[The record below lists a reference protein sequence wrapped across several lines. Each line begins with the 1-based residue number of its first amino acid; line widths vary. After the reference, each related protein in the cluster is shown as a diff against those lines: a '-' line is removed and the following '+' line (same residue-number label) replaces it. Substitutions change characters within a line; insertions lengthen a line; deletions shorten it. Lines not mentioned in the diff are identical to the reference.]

1 MANTAVSR
9 RNLDSPKNRYRGLK
23 KRGRIWWIR
32 YSDGNGRRYEESAG
46 VDANGKPI
54 TKREAL
60 RMLKRREGRLAEGK
74 VVTPEMSKLRFRD
87 AVKEVF
93 ADYKH
98 RKLKTLDDCK
108 SRVKLHLDPFF
119 GRKRMKN
126 IDMRDVRL
134 YVTQR
139 RDEGA
144 RDATINREI
153 AILKRTFSLAVDE
166 GRLAR
171 MPKITMLPEDNVREG
186 FFEADQFAALVSH
199 LPLPLRGPVTMA
211 YFCGW
216 RIHSEILT
224 LEWPQVDRK
233 NKNIRLRPE
242 QSKNGEGR
250 DLPYGLLPAIDQV
263 IEEAAQERQALIED
277 GRICPYVFSR
287 HNGKPIKNIRGA
299 WKAACR
305 KAEIPD
311 LLPHDLRR
319 SAVRNLVRAGVSE
332 KISMAISGHKTRSVF
347 DRYDI
352 TDETDV
358 KQALGKLADQENSSI
373 GTISGQSAKSGRIS
387 QFDRSSDVAVNS

>member
-1 MANTAVSR
+1 MSNSAVSR
-9 RNLDSPKNRYRGLK
+9 RNRYRGLK

-32 YSDGNGRRYEESAG
+32 YHDGNGRRYEESAG

-60 RMLKRREGRLAEGK
+60 RMLRRREGRLAEGK
-74 VVTPEMSKLRFRD
+74 VVTPEMSKLRFCD

-93 ADYKH
+93 SDYKH
-98 RKLKTLDDCK
+98 RKLKTLDHCK
-108 SRVKLHLDPFF
+108 FRVRLHLNPFF

-126 IDMRDVRL
+126 IGMRDVRL
-134 YVTQR
+134 YVTER

-144 RDATINREI
+144 ADATINREI
-153 AILKRTFSLAVDE
+153 AILKRTFSIAVDE

-171 MPKITMLPEDNVREG
+171 MPKITMLPEDNAREG
-186 FFEADQFAALVSH
+186 FFEADEFAALVSH
-199 LPLPLRGPVTMA
+199 LPASLRGPTTMA
-211 YFCGW
+211 YYCGW
-216 RIHSEILT
+216 RIHSEVLT

-233 NKNIRLRPE
+233 NKTIRLRPE

-250 DLPYGLLPAIDQV
+250 DLPYGLLPAIDSV
-263 IEEAAQERQALIED
+263 IEEAAQERQRLIED
-277 GRICPYVFSR
+277 ARICPFVFNR
-287 HNGKPIKNIRGA
+287 NGKPIKNIRKA
-299 WKAACR
+299 WKTACR

>member
-1 MANTAVSR
+1 MANTPASR

-46 VDANGKPI
+46 VDANGKPT

-60 RMLKRREGRLAEGK
+60 RMLKRREGRLAMGE

-87 AVKEVF
+87 AVLEVF
-93 ADYKH
+93 NDYKH

-153 AILKRTFSLAVDE
+153 AILKRAFSLAVDE

-171 MPKITMLPEDNVREG
+171 MPKITMLPENNVREG
-186 FFEADQFAALVSH
+186 FFEADQFAALLAH

-211 YFCGW
+211 YYCGW

-224 LEWPQVDRK
+224 LEWPQVDRR
-233 NKNIRLRPE
+233 NKTIRLRAE

-250 DLPYGLLPAIDQV
+250 ELPYGMLPAIDSV
-263 IEEAAQERQALIED
+263 IEEAAQERQRLIEA
-277 GRICPYVFSR
+277 GRICPHVFNR
-287 HNGKPIKNIRGA
+287 KGKPIRSIRKA
-299 WKAACR
+299 WKTALK
-305 KAEIPD
+305 KAECPGLI
-311 LLPHDLRR
+311 PHDLRR
-319 SAVRNLVRAGVSE
+319 TAVRNLVHAG
-332 KISMAISGHKTRSVF
+332 IA
-347 DRYDI
+347 
-352 TDETDV
+352 
-358 KQALGKLADQENSSI
+358 
-373 GTISGQSAKSGRIS
+373 
-387 QFDRSSDVAVNS
+387 

>member
-87 AVKEVF
+87 AVLEVF
-93 ADYKH
+93 NDYKH
-98 RKLKTLDDCK
+98 RKLKTLDHCK
-108 SRVKLHLDPFF
+108 FRVRLHLKPFF
-119 GRKRMKN
+119 GNKRMKN
-126 IDMRDVRL
+126 IDMRDVRQ
-134 YVTQR
+134 YVMQR

-144 RDATINREI
+144 ADATINREI
-153 AILKRTFSLAVDE
+153 AILKRAFSIAVDE

-216 RIHSEILT
+216 RIHSEVLA

-332 KISMAISGHKTRSVF
+332 KVAMRISGHKTRAVF

-358 KQALGKLADQENSSI
+358 KQALGKLADQEDDNF
-373 GTISGQSAKSGRIS
+373 GTILGQSAKSGRIA
-387 QFDRSSDVAVNS
+387 QFDRSPDIAVNS